1 MKENPNKLQ
10 KLEEKKEKTRTAEKN
25 GGTASME

>member
-1 MKENPNKLQ
+1 LQ